1 LAGMLSYGA
10 YIPMWR
16 MSRDEIARS
25 IGSASLGGERA
36 VISWDED
43 SLTMGVEAGLD
54 CLASF
59 EPKEIDGLYF
69 ATVSSP
75 FKEKQSASLIASALD
90 LRKDIFTFDFTGSL
104 RAGTLAVKS
113 ASDAI
118 KAGTMKKVL
127 VIAADDRK
135 AEPRSDAEQVFG
147 DGAVALLLGEEKD
160 SIAEIEDFSTVID
173 PIQGPWRRE
182 EDPYPRVFDGRL
194 DTRYGLLKDIPQAV
208 GNLLKKHSIQTKN
221 ISKFAF
227 YGPDARS
234 HAAIAAPLKV
244 DAKTQMQDLLFKSV
258 GVTGTAHCLLLLV
271 AALEQ
276 AKAND
281 MIICASYGEGSD
293 ALLIKA
299 TDKVEQAKGKHKG
312 TKYIST
318 KKMISSYGR
327 FLAVKKEIDVGWPE
341 WEKSSVVKYWRD
353 ESWLLP
359 LYGMKCNKCGA
370 LQYPVKRVCT
380 NCGEKDNNV
389 KVKLA
394 RKGKVFTFTHD
405 YLLGPGNF
413 TGDGI
418 NPTSRVLVDLE
429 DGCRMWLEMT
439 DHEIEEVNIGTSVE
453 LTFRLLHQ
461 KSGFPF
467 YGWRARPVRQSS

>member
-1 LAGMLSYGA
+1 
-10 YIPMWR
+10 MWR
-16 MSRDEIARS
+16 ISRDEIAKS

-43 SLTMGVEAGLD
+43 SLTMGVEAGFD
-54 CLASF
+54 CLAGF
-59 EPKEIDGLYF
+59 DPKEIDGLYF

-75 FKEKQSASLIASALD
+75 FREKQSASLMALALD
-90 LRKDIFTFDFTGSL
+90 LRKDVFTFDFTGSL
-104 RAGTLAVKS
+104 RAGTLAVKA

-118 KAGTMKKVL
+118 KAGTMKKAL
-127 VIAADDRK
+127 VIAADARK
-135 AEPRSDAEQVFG
+135 AEPRSDAEQTFG
-147 DGAVALLLGEEKD
+147 DGAAALLLGDGGKA
-160 SIAEIEDFSTVID
+160 IAEIENFATVVD
-173 PIQGPWRRE
+173 PIPGPWKRE
-182 EDPYPRVFDGRL
+182 EDPYQKVFDVRL
-194 DTRYGLLKDIPQAV
+194 DTRYGVLKDIPQVV
-208 GNLLKKHSIQTKN
+208 GNLLKKHNVQAKD

-227 YGPDARS
+227 YAPDART
-234 HAAIAAPLKV
+234 HTAIAAPLKIEP
-244 DAKTQMQDLLFKSV
+244 KTQLQDLLFKGV
-258 GVTGTAHCLLLLV
+258 GITGTAHCLLLLV

-281 MIICASYGEGSD
+281 RIVCASYGEGSD
-293 ALLIKA
+293 AVLVKT

-312 TKYIST
+312 TKYISS
-318 KKMISSYGR
+318 KRMLSSYGR

-370 LQYPVKRVCT
+370 LQYPVRRVCT

-429 DGCRMWLEMT
+429 DTCRIWLEMT
-439 DHEIEEVNIGTSVE
+439 DHEIEEVNIGASVE

-467 YGWRARPVRQSS
+467 YGWRARPVR